1 MIASAAPPKNR
12 PLTIAL
18 CAGEASGDL
27 LGAHLIE
34 ALRARCPEVRLVG
47 IAGPR
52 MQALG
57 CESLYPQEKLA
68 VRGLVEVL
76 KRLPEI
82 LRIRRGL
89 VRDLQRIKPD
99 VFVGIDA
106 PDFNLGVAARLKA
119 AGVPTVHYVSPSVW
133 AWRRERVG
141 KIVRQVNRVLCLF
154 PMEPPLYHAAGGQ
167 ADFVGHPLAQT
178 LPLVADRAAARVQL
192 KLDEDV
198 PVFVLMPGS
207 RVSEIDYMAPLFLQA
222 ALLLWQRYPNAR
234 FLLPVATAAT
244 RIRLN
249 QLLEDAAYQKLPLR
263 LLSAHADL
271 ACTAADAVLVASG
284 TATLEVALCKRPMVI
299 SYRIAP
305 LTYAW
310 VKRKI
315 RVPFVGL
322 PNVLLNRMAVP
333 ELLQHD
339 ATPEKLAEAM
349 VHWYESPDEV
359 ASLEQAFAD
368 LHLLLR
374 QDTAALAAQA
384 VLREAGVAGA

>member
-1 MIASAAPPKNR
+1 MIAPAAPPKNR